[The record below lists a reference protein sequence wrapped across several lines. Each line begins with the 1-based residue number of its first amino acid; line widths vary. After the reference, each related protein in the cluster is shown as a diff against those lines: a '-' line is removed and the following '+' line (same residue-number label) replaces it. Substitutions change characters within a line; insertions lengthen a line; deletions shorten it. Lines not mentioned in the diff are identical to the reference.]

1 MKKEKETISKKL
13 SGLVIGD
20 SSKKTILVRVET
32 VKTHPKY
39 HKRYTVSR
47 NYQVHDEKGEYKK
60 GDKVSFIECRP
71 YSKFKKWRVIK
82 AK

>member
-1 MKKEKETISKKL
+1 MKKEQEIIRKKF
-13 SGLVIGD
+13 SGVVVKD
-20 SSKKTILVRVET
+20 ANEKTVLVRVET

-47 NYQVHDEKGEYKK
+47 NYQVHDEKNEYKI
-60 GDKVSFIECRP
+60 GDKLVFVECRP
-71 YSKFKKWRVIK
+71 YSKSKKWRVIN

>member
-1 MKKEKETISKKL
+1 MKKETEIIRKKF
-13 SGLVIGD
+13 SGVVLGD
-20 SSKKTILVRVET
+20 TNDKTLLVRVET

-47 NYQVHDEKGEYKK
+47 NYQVHDEKNEYKT
-60 GDKVSFIECRP
+60 GDKVVFIECRP
-71 YSKFKKWRVIK
+71 YSKSKRWRVLS